1 MSALFH
7 WASVLPEKLVL
18 LAKANFTVTTP
29 PEKTSLDQH
38 EFSMVS
44 VGLKLV

>member
-7 WASVLPEKLVL
+7 WASVLPEKLVV

-29 PEKTSLDQH
+29 PEKIMH
-38 EFSMVS
+38 ELSMVS